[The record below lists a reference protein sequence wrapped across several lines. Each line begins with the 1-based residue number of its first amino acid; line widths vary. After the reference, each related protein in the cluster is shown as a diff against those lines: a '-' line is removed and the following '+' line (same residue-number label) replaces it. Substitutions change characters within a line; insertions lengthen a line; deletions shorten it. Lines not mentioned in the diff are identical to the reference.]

1 MSTLHKIKQ
10 SAIGSYVSIILM
22 YILAAWV
29 GLFVFSLK
37 SEGND
42 ILYLFYA
49 DCAATIIIWL
59 FSVFF
64 SNSSIYDPYWSV
76 APPFI
81 LTLLVLYYGIVSVPI
96 VLLLIV
102 IWLWAIRLTI
112 NWISTFPNLSHQDWR
127 YTLFKERNPKIWQL
141 INFTGIHLVP
151 TIVVFLAMIP
161 AFYLLQIETNA
172 NICTY
177 LSFVLCIFAVSLQ
190 LISDIQMQK
199 FRKANKGKICN
210 IGLWKYSRH
219 PNYLGEILLW
229 WGVYFTLLS
238 VAPQYWWL
246 VFCPLANNLLFLFVS
261 IPLMEKRQLNNKQEY
276 ADYIKVTGKLIPN
289 LIKKSIKYNND
300 K

>member
-1 MSTLHKIKQ
+1 MLYKIKQ
-10 SAIGSYVSIILM
+10 SSLGSYMSIILM
-22 YILAAWV
+22 YILAAWA
-29 GLFVFSLK
+29 GLFVFSFNQ
-37 SEGND
+37 GGQD

-49 DCAATIIIWL
+49 DCVATIIIWL
-59 FSVFF
+59 FGVLF

-112 NWISTFPNLSHQDWR
+112 NWTLTFPNLSHQDWR
-127 YTLFKERNPKIWQL
+127 YTQFKERNPKIWQL
-141 INFTGIHLVP
+141 INLTGIHLVP

-161 AFYLLQIETNA
+161 AFYLLQIEAEA
-172 NICTY
+172 NIFTY
-177 LSFVLCIFAVSLQ
+177 LSFDLCLSAVLLQ
-190 LISDIQMQK
+190 LISDIQMRN
-199 FRKANKGKICN
+199 FRKANKGKVCN
-210 IGLWKYSRH
+210 AGFWKYSRH

-229 WGVYFTLLS
+229 WGVYFILLS

-246 VFCPLANNLLFLFVS
+246 IFCPLTNNLLFLFVS
-261 IPLMEKRQLNNKQEY
+261 IPLMEKRQLNNKQKY

-289 LIKKSIKYNND
+289 LIKKSI
-300 K
+300 

>member
-1 MSTLHKIKQ
+1 MLYKIKQ
-10 SAIGSYVSIILM
+10 SAIGSYVSIILI
-22 YILAAWV
+22 YVLAAWA
-29 GLFVFSLK
+29 GLFVFSFND
-37 SEGND
+37 SEQD

-49 DCAATIIIWL
+49 DCVATVIVWL
-59 FSVFF
+59 FGVLLK
-64 SNSSIYDPYWSV
+64 NSSVYDPYWSV

-96 VLLLIV
+96 VLLLIG

-127 YTLFKERNPKIWQL
+127 YTQFKERNPKIWQL

-161 AFYLLQIETNA
+161 AFYLLQIEINA
-172 NICTY
+172 NIFMY
-177 LSFVLCIFAVSLQ
+177 LSFILCIFAVSLQ
-190 LISDIQMQK
+190 LISDIQMRNFCK
-199 FRKANKGKICN
+199 ENRGKVCN
-210 IGLWKYSRH
+210 TGLWKYSRH
-219 PNYLGEILLW
+219 PNYLGEIIVW
-229 WGVYFTLLS
+229 WSVYFMLIS

-246 VFCPLANNLLFLFVS
+246 LFCPVANNLLFLFVS

-289 LIKKSIKYNND
+289 LIKKNK
-300 K
+300 